1 MAISGFGFACYR
13 THFPGLLRPAPPFI
27 YCVRK
32 VRRSSAAAVET
43 LLEPESFIKDE
54 TSLLVNSYK
63 GDEFKGPNWKKIST
77 KELGI
82 TTQRIAKPTRVVLN
96 ALRKKGYEVYL
107 VGGCVRDL
115 ILNRTPKD
123 YDILTSAELREV
135 VRTFAQC
142 EIVGKR
148 FPICHVHISHTIVEV
163 SSFSTTSRKSN
174 KSISNFFRRPPGC
187 DEQDYRRWKNCLRRD
202 FTINGLMLDPYAK
215 LVYDYLGGMEDIR
228 KAKVRTVIPADSS
241 FREDC
246 ARILRGVRIAA
257 RLGFRFS
264 KETAYSVKDLS
275 CSIMNLDKGRLLME
289 MNYMLAYGS
298 AEASL
303 RMLWKVG
310 LLEILLP
317 IQAAYFVSQGFRRRD
332 KRSNMLLS
340 LFSSLDKLLAPDRPC
355 HGSLWVAILAF
366 HIALSDHPRDPL
378 VVAAF
383 TLAVY
388 NGGDLLEAVK
398 IARSISQSHD
408 NSFPELI
415 RTQKVDL
422 DDVVISEVR
431 DLATSV
437 LTAVSWMTDESFV
450 SQAMAKYP
458 QAPYS
463 NLVFISLGLYLR
475 VCKIFDCLKRGS
487 GKDFITKRRKNIDY
501 EYLAMGNLQE
511 VRQIFA
517 RVVFDTVYPL
527 HLREQSQSE

>member
-1 MAISGFGFACYR
+1 MAISGFGFAACYR
-13 THFPGLLRPAPPFI
+13 THFSGLLRPTPPFL

-32 VRRSSAAAVET
+32 VRRSSAASVET
-43 LLEPESFIKDE
+43 FLEPENSVFVSSDKRGKDE
-54 TSLLVNSYK
+54 F
-63 GDEFKGPNWKKIST
+63 EGPNWKKIST
-77 KELGI
+77 NELGI

-96 ALRKKGYEVYL
+96 ALRRKGYEVYL

-148 FPICHVHISHTIVEV
+148 FPICHVHISCTIIEV
-163 SSFSTTSRKSN
+163 SSFSTTSRKS
-174 KSISNFFRRPPGC
+174 SISNFFRRPSGC

-215 LVYDYLGGMEDIR
+215 LVYDYFGGMEDIR
-228 KAKVRTVIPADSS
+228 NAKVRTVIPADSS

-246 ARILRGVRIAA
+246 ARILRGIRIAA

-264 KETAYSVKDLS
+264 KEAAYSIKDLS
-275 CSIMNLDKGRLLME
+275 YSIMKLDKGRLLME

-303 RMLWKVG
+303 RLLWKVG
-310 LLEILLP
+310 LLDILLP

-340 LFSSLDKLLAPDRPC
+340 LFSNLDKLLAPDKPC
-355 HGSLWVAILAF
+355 HGSLWGAILAF

-383 TLAVY
+383 SLAIY

-398 IARSISQSHD
+398 IAKSISQSHD
-408 NSFPELI
+408 NSFPELL
-415 RTQKVDL
+415 RTQEVDL
-422 DDVVISEVR
+422 DDVVMSEVM

-463 NLVFISLGLYLR
+463 NLVFISLGLYMR
-475 VCKIFDCLKRGS
+475 VCKIFYCLKHGNE
-487 GKDFITKRRKNIDY
+487 DFITKRRKNIDY
-501 EYLAMGNLQE
+501 EYLAVGNLQE
-511 VRQIFA
+511 VRHVFA

-527 HLREQSQSE
+527 HLREQNQSG